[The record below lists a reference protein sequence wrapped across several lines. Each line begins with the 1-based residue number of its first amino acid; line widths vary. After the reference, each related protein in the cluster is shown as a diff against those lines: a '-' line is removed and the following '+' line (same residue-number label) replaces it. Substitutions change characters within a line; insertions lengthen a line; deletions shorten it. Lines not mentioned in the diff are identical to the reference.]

1 MIIQCINCNKKFN
14 VNSELIPS
22 TGRTIQ
28 CGSCNHTWFFDPSYQ
43 PPSINDEIQNHEE
56 IENIDE
62 KIQSEKALVE
72 TDETTKKFFD
82 QDKIDNIDFKEKKKD
97 KSQSKKYFS
106 FGKFLSYLIVAII
119 TLAALILIIDTF
131 KTPLYD
137 LFPSLENLL
146 FSLFEIFKD
155 IKLFI
160 NDLIQL

>member
-1 MIIQCINCNKKFN
+1 MIIQCISCNKKFN

-22 TGRTIQ
+22 TGRSIQ
-28 CGSCNHTWFFDPSYQ
+28 CGSCNHTWFFNPRYQ

-62 KIQSEKALVE
+62 KIQSEKALVKTNE
-72 TDETTKKFFD
+72 ITKKFFD
-82 QDKIDNIDFKEKKKD
+82 QDDIENINFKDKKKD
-97 KSQSKKYFS
+97 KSRSKKSFS

-137 LFPSLENLL
+137 LFPNLENLL
-146 FSLFEIFKD
+146 FSLFETFKD

-160 NDLIQL
+160 YDLIRL